1 MLKESPQNA
10 QFALRLAVINDQLF
24 KDLQAN
30 EATDSSTVAIAFAE
44 VVENYKS
51 VLAIKP
57 KDLTANFN
65 LAMLYTQSANNY
77 YKTINELTLTEY
89 KLKAKEYEATANAY
103 LTQALPYMEA
113 AYAIQPKS
121 PDILRS
127 LRNYYDRLEKPEQ
140 KLAIEAKMRE
150 LGINF

>member
-89 KLKAKEYEATANAY
+89 KSINSKQKNTKQRQMHISHKLYHIRKLHMLFSLKAQTF
-103 LTQALPYMEA
+103 
-113 AYAIQPKS
+113 
-121 PDILRS
+121 
-127 LRNYYDRLEKPEQ
+127 
-140 KLAIEAKMRE
+140 
-150 LGINF
+150 LGL